1 MALFHDARRPT
12 DHHARDGLRVEG
24 MLALEVLDGRDHGLL
39 GDVSRVRLQRGRL
52 DGPCRAEPFYQLLQA
67 RRRRERIEVAV
78 AALEDRRRTAHALSG
93 QQRALQAELT
103 GAAEVQAFGVA
114 AAPRE
119 LEKPGTRRARDA
131 QRIGEPVLVEAVEL
145 ADRGRGAE

>member
-1 MALFHDARRPT
+1 
-12 DHHARDGLRVEG
+12 G
-24 MLALEVLDGRDHGLL
+24 
-39 GDVSRVRLQRGRL
+39 
-52 DGPCRAEPFYQLLQA
+52 
-67 RRRRERIEVAV
+67 IEVAV

-93 QQRALQAELT
+93 QQRALQAELA
-103 GAAEVQAFGVA
+103 GPAEVQAFGVA

-145 ADRGRGAE
+145 ADRGRGAERSLGARVVKAAHSFQPDGRARDARGHFEADGQRGEKR